1 MNLVVSL
8 VQDDP
13 TYAAVIST
21 EHDSKF
27 ELADVPFPE
36 AKSAPNSTMA

>member
-1 MNLVVSL
+1 MNLIVSL

-13 TYAAVIST
+13 TYAAVVSA
-21 EHDSKF
+21 ERDSKF

-36 AKSAPNSTMA
+36 AKRAPN